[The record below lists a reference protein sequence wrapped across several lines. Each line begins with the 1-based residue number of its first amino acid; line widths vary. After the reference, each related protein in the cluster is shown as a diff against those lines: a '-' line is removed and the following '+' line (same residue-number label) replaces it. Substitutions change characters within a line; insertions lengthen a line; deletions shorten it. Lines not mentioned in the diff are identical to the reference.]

1 MSKIAFYTL
10 FVLMV
15 NTQMRYLDR
24 LHTLRVNDEENAHKC
39 TVSAARLVA
48 SAAVKEAVAA
58 GSTLNVNLIYRL
70 T

>member
-24 LHTLRVNDEENAHKC
+24 LHTLRVNVEENAHKC
-39 TVSAARLVA
+39 TVSQPDLLQVQQ
-48 SAAVKEAVAA
+48 
-58 GSTLNVNLIYRL
+58 
-70 T
+70 